1 MKKQILD
8 VKRVETKHLIS
19 TAEKLYLIENLKKIL
34 NEDTY
39 GENGHYNVRSLY
51 FDNEKNQDYIDKL
64 ENVSVRKGI
73 RLRIYTPMDK
83 MAKLEIKR
91 KNEGNQQKSSL
102 KIKRADAIEVINRN
116 FEVLKKYSDPVAEEL
131 YQVMT
136 EENYRP
142 VTVIN
147 YHRKAFDSRA
157 LGVRIT
163 IDSNI
168 TYNNYEFN
176 IFDKNLPLYNLSF
189 VGENVLEIKLE
200 NGMPEVLDEPLN
212 QVTKI
217 GKPSSKYR
225 RSRLL
230 LTTM

>member
-1 MKKQILD
+1 MKKQTLD

-19 TAEKLYLIENLKKIL
+19 MAGKLYLVKKLKKIL
-34 NEDTY
+34 TEDIY

-64 ENVSVRKGI
+64 ENIPIRKGI

-83 MAKLEIKR
+83 TAKLEIKR
-91 KNEGNQQKSSL
+91 KNGENQKKSSL
-102 KIKRADAIEVINRN
+102 KIKKDDALEIINRN
-116 FEVLKKYSDPVAEEL
+116 YEVLKKYSNPVADEL

-136 EENYRP
+136 EENYQP
-142 VTVIN
+142 VTVVN

-168 TYNNYEFN
+168 TYNNCEFN
-176 IFDKNLPLYNLSF
+176 IFDENLQLYNLSS

-200 NGMPEVLDEPLN
+200 NGMPEILEEPLN
-212 QVTKI
+212 KVTKI
-217 GKPSSKYR
+217 GKPVSKYR

-230 LTTM
+230 LTAM